1 MMHIPFSR
9 YLFVI
14 ALPFFVF
21 LVPILVNL
29 ILSVMKLIKKRKN
42 AVLNLLFWILALVFL
57 FSGFRGRVLP
67 SFRLLMDVGAKHSY
81 AEGRVNYKRFDQSYE
96 HLKYSGWIVDIES
109 EKYYILEDSPIPQG
123 DVIQIEYLP
132 HSRMII
138 NWERT
143 GDESR

>member
-1 MMHIPFSR
+1 MHIPFSR

-14 ALPFFVF
+14 ALPFLIFF
-21 LVPILVNL
+21 VPILVNL
-29 ILSVMKLIKKRKN
+29 ILSVMKLIKKKEK
-42 AVLNLLFWILALVFL
+42 AIQDFLFWILALGFL
-57 FSGFRGRVLP
+57 LSIFYGRLLP
-67 SFRLLMDVGAKHSY
+67 TFRLLMDVGAEHSY

-96 HLKYSGWIVDIES
+96 HSTYSGWIVDIDS

-123 DVIQIEYLP
+123 DVIRIEYLP

-143 GDESR
+143 GDESQ